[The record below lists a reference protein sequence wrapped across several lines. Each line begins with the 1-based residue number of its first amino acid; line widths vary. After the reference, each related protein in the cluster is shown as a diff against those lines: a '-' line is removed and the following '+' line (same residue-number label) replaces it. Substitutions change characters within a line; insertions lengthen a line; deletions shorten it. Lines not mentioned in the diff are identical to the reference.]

1 VLGTK
6 VGDKNARKR
15 QREKERYA
23 SMTTEQRNERNRKRR
38 DRRAQKNKVSD
49 DLNAPIASQAEGI
62 SHALSCLND
71 DIYNLCE
78 DQMKRACM
86 RIDEFVP
93 EDDDENSDQL
103 HRGIW
108 NQNTEGL
115 LVGENNQ
122 GYTSHNPY

>member
-1 VLGTK
+1 
-6 VGDKNARKR
+6 
-15 QREKERYA
+15 
-23 SMTTEQRNERNRKRR
+23 
-38 DRRAQKNKVSD
+38 
-49 DLNAPIASQAEGI
+49 
-62 SHALSCLND
+62 
-71 DIYNLCE
+71 
-78 DQMKRACM
+78 M